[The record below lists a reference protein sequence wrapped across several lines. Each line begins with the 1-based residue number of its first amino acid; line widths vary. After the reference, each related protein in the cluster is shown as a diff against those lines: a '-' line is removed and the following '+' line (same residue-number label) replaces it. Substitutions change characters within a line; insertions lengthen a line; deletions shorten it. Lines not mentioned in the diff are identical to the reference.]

1 MRDIALATILLG
13 SLPFILWRPALGVFL
28 WVWVSVM
35 SPHRLTYG
43 FAYDFGFAQLIA
55 IATLI
60 GLVVSG
66 QPKRLPVTPVTATL
80 FAMIL
85 WMSITTLF
93 ALDTAESLP
102 VWEKVMKVQIMIFVT
117 VVLLHSKQHVQ
128 ILIWI
133 VAASVAFYGVKGGL
147 FTLRVGGEERVW
159 GPWGSYIEDNNS
171 LALATVMTIPLLRY
185 LQLQA
190 TRRWVRHALLAA
202 MLLSGLSALGSQSRG
217 ALLAIA
223 AMLALLWL
231 KSRAKLGTG
240 IMLLVLFSVGVAF
253 MPDKWDNRMRSIENY
268 EEDASAQGRFNAWMN
283 AFHLAQDRPLVGG
296 GFEIYTP
303 EVFARYAPD
312 PTDVH
317 SAHSIYFQMLGEHGF
332 VGLLLFLLLW
342 LLVWRDASWID
353 RRARTQEGWQWASD
367 LARMVQ
373 VALVGYAVGGAFLN
387 LAYYDVPYNLVV
399 ALVVTR
405 ILVEKQIQTAA
416 EAAPTTTPRQASDT
430 IRRSEASLL

>member
-1 MRDIALATILLG
+1 MRDIALATFLLG
-13 SLPFILWRPALGVFL
+13 SLPFILWRPVLGVFL

-43 FAYDFGFAQLIA
+43 FAYDFQFAQLIA

-60 GLVVSG
+60 GLVVSR

-80 FAMIL
+80 FAML
-85 WMSITTLF
+85 AWMSVTTLF

-102 VWEKVMKVQIMIFVT
+102 LWEKVMKVQIMIFVT
-117 VVLLHSKQHVQ
+117 VALLHTKQHVQ
-128 ILIWI
+128 ILMWI
-133 VAASVAFYGVKGGL
+133 LAGSVAFYAVKGGL
-147 FTLRVGGEERVW
+147 FTLRVGGEQRVW

-190 TRRWVRHALLAA
+190 TRRWIRHALLAA

-223 AMLALLWL
+223 AMLAFLWL
-231 KSRAKLGTG
+231 KSRAKAGTG
-240 IMLLVLFSVGVAF
+240 IVLLVLFSVGVAF
-253 MPDKWDNRMRSIENY
+253 MPDSWDTRMRSIENY
-268 EEDASAQGRFNAWMN
+268 EQDTSAQGRINAWMN
-283 AFHLAQDRPLVGG
+283 AFNLAQERPLVGG
-296 GFEIYTP
+296 GFAIYSP

-353 RRARTQEGWQWASD
+353 RRARSQAGWQWASD

-387 LAYYDVPYNLVV
+387 LAYYDVPYNLIV

-405 ILVEKQIQTAA
+405 ILVERQIQSA
-416 EAAPTTTPRQASDT
+416 EAVPMTAPRKASDT
-430 IRRSEASLL
+430 IRRSQASIR